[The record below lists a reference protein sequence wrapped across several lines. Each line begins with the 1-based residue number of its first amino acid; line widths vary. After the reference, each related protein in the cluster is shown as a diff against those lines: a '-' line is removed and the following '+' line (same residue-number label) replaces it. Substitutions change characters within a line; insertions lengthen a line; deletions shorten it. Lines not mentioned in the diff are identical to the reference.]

1 TIVKSHATDTFDK
14 VATILAKDAKS
25 RTPFEGVKDLYDA
38 LIGSE
43 KRPLF
48 FISGSEYNLYDL
60 LVDFCDHHKICKA
73 PFLLRDLGMN
83 TEKWF
88 KTDTENHKLRY
99 IEEIFDLYPRLD
111 FILIG
116 DSGQKDPEIYRTVA
130 EKYPGRVKAIYIRHV
145 DGDKRKSE
153 LEELKKQMDVELV
166 IMDNSEQALKH
177 ARRKGWIKPN

>member
-1 TIVKSHATDTFDK
+1 SGWHKGTMEIIEMPFDLEYNRSSEFEVLICDESCEFGIISDVDDTIVKSHATDTLDK

-88 KTDTENHKLRY
+88 KTDTENHKL
-99 IEEIFDLYPRLD
+99 
-111 FILIG
+111 
-116 DSGQKDPEIYRTVA
+116 
-130 EKYPGRVKAIYIRHV
+130 
-145 DGDKRKSE
+145 
-153 LEELKKQMDVELV
+153 
-166 IMDNSEQALKH
+166 
-177 ARRKGWIKPN
+177 